1 MYATVFESPDQATFT
16 TGTKAKILQSTPST
30 RDRMLISML
39 SSVMHQNIHEVGQSI
54 TDLWETDKSREQ
66 CGLWERPETD
76 FGQKD
81 KRLSQ
86 WAIKHLMKVNQNK
99 CGLISLL
106 PGHHLKK

>member
-1 MYATVFESPDQATFT
+1 
-16 TGTKAKILQSTPST
+16 
-30 RDRMLISML
+30 
-39 SSVMHQNIHEVGQSI
+39 MHQNIHEVGQSI

-86 WAIKHLMKVNQNK
+86 WAIKHLMKVNQK
-99 CGLISLL
+99 QMWFDLL
-106 PGHHLKK
+106 AARTPPEKIDQQETQRCFGQL